1 MKTMKTKYMILA
13 GTLALFTSCLKD
25 DYNTATGTTSPYA
38 TINVVRDLF
47 KGNELTITPDKLG
60 GAEFTH
66 GVVISDKSAGNVQP
80 GTFVIQSTIST
91 PNQLGDL
98 TRGIIIDMGS
108 GANVS
113 YVPGDSLL
121 IDINGATLSRV
132 NGRLTLS
139 GITAD
144 QISKKAD
151 NRTVVIRAVVLNTL
165 NYNFDHF
172 ESTLISVHAD
182 VKDYASMATYSGDK
196 ALGDNTGPQIYL
208 NTRSE
213 ANFASN
219 AVPPNAQFTG
229 IAGYFNSNSSDTA
242 GAKKI
247 ISLRN
252 ISDVKFESGILYTG
266 FPESFDSP
274 DFTQKASYNI
284 TTTAN
289 NIDLSTGNWKLQQA
303 ILGNTVLR
311 DKFNFPGKQCIRM
324 QQNLTS
330 SAYVQMN
337 FDAPQGASKVTV
349 FYGKYSTDATST
361 FRLEYSINGGTS
373 WTTVPNSTITDMP
386 EWGSWQATYMVN
398 ILVPVRFRINK
409 LGLGTTSPTVKN
421 GRLCIED
428 FAVYRPK

>member
-1 MKTMKTKYMILA
+1 MKTMKTKYILLA
-13 GTLALFTSCLKD
+13 GTMSLFASCLKD
-25 DYNTATGTTSPYA
+25 DYNTATGTTSSNT
-38 TINVVRDLF
+38 TINVVRELYR
-47 KGNELTITPDKLG
+47 GNDLTITTDKLG
-60 GAEFTH
+60 GAAFTH
-66 GVVISDKSAGNVQP
+66 GVVISDKNANNVQP

-108 GANVS
+108 GTNVP

-121 IDINGATLSRV
+121 INIDGATLSRM
-132 NGRLTLS
+132 NGRLTIS

-151 NRTVVIRAVVLNTL
+151 NRAVVIRPVVLNTL
-165 NYNFDHF
+165 NYNFDQY

-182 VKDYASMATYSGDK
+182 VKEYTPGVTYSGDK
-196 ALGDNTGPQIYL
+196 LLGDNTGPQVYL
-208 NTRSE
+208 NTRSD
-213 ANFASN
+213 ANFANN
-219 AVPPNAQFTG
+219 AVPANAQFTG

-242 GAKKI
+242 GAKKL
-247 ISLRN
+247 ISIRN
-252 ISDVKFESGILYTG
+252 SSDVKFESGVLYAG

-274 DFTQKASYNI
+274 VYTEKGSYNI

-303 ILGNTVLR
+303 LLGNTVLR
-311 DKFNFPGKQCIRM
+311 DKFNFPGKQCVRL

-361 FRLEYSINGGTS
+361 FRLEYSTNGGTT
-373 WTTVPNSTITDMP
+373 WTQVANSTITDMP
-386 EWGSWQATYMVN
+386 EWGSWQATFMVN
-398 ILVPVRFRINK
+398 ISVPVRFRINK

-428 FAVYRPK
+428 FAVYKPK